1 MRRFVFLIVAG
12 IILLLPH
19 TLSAQQGATW
29 VVSWVASA
37 HGPYPVGNPSA
48 QPDQRFA
55 FPSAQTGANDQTF
68 RLIVRPD
75 IWGRQARLRLSNV
88 FGTKAVTFDDVFVGL
103 QMAGPALVKGTN
115 QPVTFGGK
123 ASVTVAPGSAV
134 WSDGVQLGFARDP
147 AELAGRKLAVSF
159 HVAGESGPMTWHAKA
174 LTTSYLTAP
183 GAGSKG
189 KADDEAAF
197 PYSTA
202 SWFFLDAVEMMAPAN
217 SFAIV
222 AFGDSIT
229 DGTASTMNGDDR
241 WPDVLSRRLHV
252 VHGNRIAVVNAGI
265 GGNQIAG
272 PAEYGA
278 QKPFP
283 GGPSAMQRVE
293 RDVLELSGVTAMI
306 WLEGINDFSR
316 NGNASVERAQNGMR
330 EVVARIRAQRPQMRV
345 IGATVVSALGASNA
359 AHGFP
364 EQDDKRKALNE
375 FHPHVGSV
383 RRRDRLRQ
391 GNARSAHRR
400 PQGGVR
406 ARKYDRR
413 AGRQASPEPRRLPRD
428 GNGDRPRPV
437 HAQSAGPQIG
447 ATLCTRWRSGRA
459 YRSLTRTIGS
469 ANHGAFP
476 RPS

>member
-1 MRRFVFLIVAG
+1 MRRFAFLIAAG

-19 TLSAQQGATW
+19 ALAAQQGETW
-29 VVSWVASA
+29 LVSWVASG

-88 FGTKAVTFDDVFVGL
+88 FGTKAVTFDDIFVGL
-103 QMAGPALVKGTN
+103 QMGGPTLVKGTN

-123 ASVTVAPGSAV
+123 ANVTVAPGSAV
-134 WSDGVQLGFARDP
+134 WSDSVQLGFVRDP
-147 AELAGRKLAVSF
+147 AELAGRKLAISF

-174 LTTSYLTAP
+174 LTTSYVTAP

-189 KADDEAAF
+189 KSEDEAAF

-202 SWFFLDAVEMMAPAN
+202 SWFFVDAVEMMAPAN

-241 WPDVLSRRLHV
+241 WPDVLSRRLHAA
-252 VHGNRIAVVNAGI
+252 HGNRIAVVNAGI

-272 PAEYGA
+272 PPEYSP

-283 GGPSAMQRVE
+283 GGPSAMQRLE

-316 NGNASVERAQNGMR
+316 NGNASVEKAQNGMR
-330 EVVARIRAQRPQMRV
+330 EVVAHSRA
-345 IGATVVSALGASNA
+345 A
-359 AHGFP
+359 AA
-364 EQDDKRKALNE
+364 DA
-375 FHPHVGSV
+375 
-383 RRRDRLRQ
+383 RDRR
-391 GNARSAHRR
+391 H
-400 PQGGVR
+400 GGQR
-406 ARKYDRR
+406 ARRLECGARLSR
-413 AGRQASPEPRRLPRD
+413 AG
-428 GNGDRPRPV
+428 
-437 HAQSAGPQIG
+437 
-447 ATLCTRWRSGRA
+447 
-459 YRSLTRTIGS
+459 
-469 ANHGAFP
+469 
-476 RPS
+476 